1 MRTKDYIEVLL
12 ENGFHFD
19 TLSKWDTKQIKTL
32 GRRFVVN
39 EITRVS
45 KDDAK
50 TKQELETKKVPYEV
64 YENEDE
70 LSEKFESKAQQGLFW
85 AKCKNST
92 GKTKEKW
99 CKMAEEFSDSTSKK
113 QYKDMPEKKHP
124 EKTVKKKTNE
134 DFERYLEDK
143 IVSMLDEH
151 INPTMTKGQ
160 LLKTL
165 NERKESMMLKNPK
178 KNTMFSKDEGKEMKT
193 MKKSMGNNTEVAP
206 TKPDTDTKEKDK
218 GKDRKNP
225 FQPKHKP
232 APKAKKEFKEQ
243 TTAPTKPD
251 TDTKEKDKGK
261 DRKNPF
267 QPKHN
272 PAPKAGKGS
281 LPNFLKW
288 DKLGIN
294 LK

>member
-12 ENGFHFD
+12 ENGFHFN
-19 TLSKWDTKQIKTL
+19 TLSKWDSKQIRTL
-32 GRRFVVN
+32 GERFVVN

-45 KDDAK
+45 KDDTK

-113 QYKDMPEKKHP
+113 QYKDMPDKKHP

-134 DFERYLEDK
+134 DLERYLEDK
-143 IVSMLDEH
+143 IVTMLDEH

-178 KNTMFSKDEGKEMKT
+178 KNTMFSQDEGKEMK
-193 MKKSMGNNTEVAP
+193 GNTKERTK
-206 TKPDTDTKEKDK
+206 TKPDTDK
-218 GKDRKNP
+218 GKDRKRSNP
-225 FQPKHKP
+225 FKDPNPGVKEN
-232 APKAKKEFKEQ
+232 PKAEMKEN
-243 TTAPTKPD
+243 
-251 TDTKEKDKGK
+251 TKERTKEREKTKTPTRRKG
-261 DRKNPF
+261 NPF
-267 QPKHN
+267 KDPN
-272 PAPKAGKGS
+272 PGVKENPKASKEKQKS
-281 LPNFLKW
+281 NFMLAITQALK
-288 DKLGIN
+288 
-294 LK
+294 